1 MTLLETPAG
10 RRWFFAILYAT
21 EGAPMGFIWWALPTL
36 LARAGVAVPA
46 ITTMTAAATLPW
58 VLKFLAGPL
67 VDASLMRGV
76 RLRTWILTSQSAMV
90 VSLAAL
96 AFVDWPNELT
106 LLTVLLVAHAVCA
119 ATQDVAIDTLAIRV
133 VPAGELGGI
142 NGWMQAGML
151 TGRALVA
158 AGTVALAGTLGPAA
172 PIIGVS
178 LVVAL
183 PMLLVARVKT
193 EPEVPAS
200 AIPPLRSWL
209 AALSGRNALLAIGIA
224 LTAGAGFEFLSVVI
238 GPMLVQ
244 AGATDGQVSTFFGV
258 MAPVGLVAGALFSG
272 WVTDR
277 VAPLRG
283 TALGI
288 GAIAV
293 LVGAL
298 GVAMATGQGPAA
310 DALLVAI
317 SVIYVAIGFFTAAS
331 YALFMRLA
339 GGELA
344 ATRFAV
350 FMAMTNGCE
359 AWAGFAG
366 GRLQGEIG
374 YGLTLLLLIGI
385 SLVALPLLWRLSVT
399 RGRSSA

>member
-1 MTLLETPAG
+1 
-10 RRWFFAILYAT
+10 
-21 EGAPMGFIWWALPTL
+21 MGFIWWALPTL
-36 LARAGVAVPA
+36 LARAGVGVEA
-46 ITTMTAAATLPW
+46 ITTMTAVATLPW

-133 VPAGELGGI
+133 VPPAELGRI
-142 NGWMQAGML
+142 NGSMQAGML

-158 AGTVALAGTLGPAA
+158 AGTVAMAGAFGPAA

-183 PMLLVARVKT
+183 PMLLVARAT
-193 EPEVPAS
+193 PELPVVAS
-200 AIPPLRSWL
+200 AIPPVRAWL

-238 GPMLVQ
+238 GPLLVQ

-272 WVTDR
+272 RVTDR

-288 GAIAV
+288 VAIAV

-298 GVAMATGQGPAA
+298 GVAMATGPGPDAG
-310 DALLVAI
+310 ALLVAV

-339 GGELA
+339 RGELV

-366 GRLQGEIG
+366 GRFQGEIG
-374 YGLTLLLLIGI
+374 YGLTLLLLVGI
-385 SLVALPLLWRLSVT
+385 SLVALPLLWRLSVN
-399 RGRSSA
+399 RGKSSA